1 MISGVNSRIKKLRQQ
16 QALSLS
22 DLAELTKLS
31 RVTINRIENG
41 KQNPMPRTIRRLA
54 KALGVSVQGL
64 TSEEAEYYQG
74 FESLEGTPGHRGH

>member
-1 MISGVNSRIKKLRQQ
+1 MSEKIKELRQQ

-22 DLAELTKLS
+22 DLAKLTKLS

-54 KALGVSVQGL
+54 KALRVSVQEL
-64 TSEEAEYYQG
+64 TSEEAKSRQG
-74 FESLEGTPGHRGH
+74 LEALKSTLGNHES

>member
-1 MISGVNSRIKKLRQQ
+1 MSEKIKKLRQQ

-22 DLAELTKLS
+22 DLAKLTKLS

-54 KALGVSVQGL
+54 KALGVSVQEL
-64 TSEEAEYYQG
+64 TSEEAKSYQG
-74 FESLEGTPGHRGH
+74 LEALKSTLDRGS

>member
-1 MISGVNSRIKKLRQQ
+1 MSEKIKKLRQQ

-54 KALGVSVQGL
+54 KALGVSVQEL
-64 TSEEAEYYQG
+64 TSEEAEYNQG
-74 FESLEGTPGHRGH
+74 FEASEGTLGHRGH

>member
-1 MISGVNSRIKKLRQQ
+1 MSEKIKKIRQQ

-22 DLAELTKLS
+22 DLAKLTKLS

-54 KALGVSVQGL
+54 KALGVSVQEL
-64 TSEEAEYYQG
+64 TSEEAKSHQG
-74 FESLEGTPGHRGH
+74 HEALKSKLGNQES

>member
-1 MISGVNSRIKKLRQQ
+1 MSEKIKKLRQQ

-54 KALGVSVQGL
+54 KALGVSVQEL

-74 FESLEGTPGHRGH
+74 FEALEGTLGHRGH

>member
-1 MISGVNSRIKKLRQQ
+1 MSEKIKKLRQR

-54 KALGVSVQGL
+54 KALGVSVQELTAEEEKSHQGL
-64 TSEEAEYYQG
+64 
-74 FESLEGTPGHRGH
+74 ESLKSTLGDRES

>member
-1 MISGVNSRIKKLRQQ
+1 MSEKIKKLRQQ

-54 KALGVSVQGL
+54 KALGVSVQEL
-64 TSEEAEYYQG
+64 TSEEAKSHQG
-74 FESLEGTPGHRGH
+74 VEALKSTLGDRES

>member
-1 MISGVNSRIKKLRQQ
+1 MNNRIRKLRQQ

-22 DLAELTKLS
+22 DLAKLSKLS

-54 KALGVSVQGL
+54 KALGVSVQEL
-64 TSEEAEYYQG
+64 TSEEVEYSQG
-74 FESLEGTPGHRGH
+74 FEALEGTLGRRGH